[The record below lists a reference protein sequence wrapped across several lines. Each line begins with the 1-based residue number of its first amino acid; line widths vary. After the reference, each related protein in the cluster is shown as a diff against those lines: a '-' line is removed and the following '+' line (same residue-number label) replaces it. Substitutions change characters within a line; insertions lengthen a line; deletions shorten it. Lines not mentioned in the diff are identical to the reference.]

1 MTLTNIQNWL
11 NVSRLNAQLIAFLG
25 VLIFALLTFLIVK
38 SIIVK
43 IIWKIAKKTKT
54 KWDDAIM
61 ERNVLQK
68 FAYIFPFLIIHYF
81 SYLFDN
87 FQILIQKI
95 SLIFIVWFVLLTT
108 NSFLNA
114 INDIFKTHKISKK
127 HPLKG
132 YLQIISI
139 ILFLFGSIII
149 IGILTDKSPL
159 ILLSG
164 LGAMT
169 AIILLIFKDTIL
181 SLIASL
187 QISFNDLIQN
197 GDWLEVPE
205 FNADGEVIDIA
216 LHSVKIQNWDK
227 TISTIPTHKLID
239 GSFKNWSGM
248 QKSGGRRIKRAIHI
262 DISSIKFCDKNML
275 RKFSEM
281 QLITDYIKTKKEEIS
296 KFNKEN
302 NFDNKLASNGRKLT
316 NIGTLRA
323 YISAYLKNHPKIKN
337 EMTFLIRQLSSGPT
351 GLPIEIYV
359 FANDTVWAN
368 YEAIQSDI
376 FDHILAIVPEFDLR
390 VFQNPTGNDFRKLG

>member
-127 HPLKG
+127 TSPKR
-132 YLQIISI
+132 
-139 ILFLFGSIII
+139 LF
-149 IGILTDKSPL
+149 T
-159 ILLSG
+159 
-164 LGAMT
+164 
-169 AIILLIFKDTIL
+169 
-181 SLIASL
+181 
-187 QISFNDLIQN
+187 
-197 GDWLEVPE
+197 
-205 FNADGEVIDIA
+205 
-216 LHSVKIQNWDK
+216 
-227 TISTIPTHKLID
+227 
-239 GSFKNWSGM
+239 
-248 QKSGGRRIKRAIHI
+248 
-262 DISSIKFCDKNML
+262 
-275 RKFSEM
+275 
-281 QLITDYIKTKKEEIS
+281 
-296 KFNKEN
+296 N
-302 NFDNKLASNGRKLT
+302 NF
-316 NIGTLRA
+316 
-323 YISAYLKNHPKIKN
+323 NHFI
-337 EMTFLIRQLSSGPT
+337 F
-351 GLPIEIYV
+351 
-359 FANDTVWAN
+359 VW
-368 YEAIQSDI
+368 
-376 FDHILAIVPEFDLR
+376 
-390 VFQNPTGNDFRKLG
+390 

>member
-1 MTLTNIQNWL
+1 M
-11 NVSRLNAQLIAFLG
+11 LNAQLIAFLG
-25 VLIFALLTFLIVK
+25 VLILAFLTFLIVK
-38 SIIVK
+38 NIVVK

-68 FAYIFPFLIIHYF
+68 IAYIFPFLIFHYF
-81 SYLFDN
+81 SYLFGN
-87 FQILIQKI
+87 FQNLIQKI
-95 SLIFIVWFVLLTT
+95 SLIFIVWFVLLTV

-114 INDIFKTHKISKK
+114 INDIFKTHRISKK
-127 HPLKG
+127 HPIKG

-139 ILFLFGSIII
+139 IFFLFGSIII
-149 IGILTDKSPL
+149 IAILTNKSPL

-262 DISSIKFCDKNML
+262 DISSIKFCDENML
-275 RKFSEM
+275 ENFSEM
-281 QLITDYIKTKKEEIS
+281 QLITDYIKTKKEEIN

-302 NFDNKLASNGRKLT
+302 NFDNKLTSNGRKLT

-323 YISAYLKNHPKIKN
+323 YIYAYLKNHPKIKN
-337 EMTFLIRQLSSGPT
+337 EMTFLIRQLPPAPT

-390 VFQNPTGNDFRKLG
+390 IFQNPTGNDFRKLN

>member
-1 MTLTNIQNWL
+1 
-11 NVSRLNAQLIAFLG
+11 
-25 VLIFALLTFLIVK
+25 
-38 SIIVK
+38 
-43 IIWKIAKKTKT
+43 
-54 KWDDAIM
+54 
-61 ERNVLQK
+61 
-68 FAYIFPFLIIHYF
+68 
-81 SYLFDN
+81 
-87 FQILIQKI
+87 
-95 SLIFIVWFVLLTT
+95 
-108 NSFLNA
+108 
-114 INDIFKTHKISKK
+114 
-127 HPLKG
+127 
-132 YLQIISI
+132 
-139 ILFLFGSIII
+139 LFGSIII